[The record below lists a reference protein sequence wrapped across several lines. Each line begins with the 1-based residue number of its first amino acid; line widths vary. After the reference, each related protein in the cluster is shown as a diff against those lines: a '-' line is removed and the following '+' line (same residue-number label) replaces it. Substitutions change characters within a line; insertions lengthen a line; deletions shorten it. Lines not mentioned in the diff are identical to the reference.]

1 MSKIYLLPFLLFFAI
16 STAKAQE
23 PVKPVKDSTVTTAP
37 AQVDTLK
44 STYVNPGKIAGRR
57 AAIRSAI
64 IPGMGQIG
72 NGVTVYR
79 LAKVAAIYT
88 GATLLTIS
96 YMDNNRQYKR
106 YLKELQYRATN
117 GDQPDP
123 NGEFTDYPNTTTLAG
138 AKDTYSRNLWIIR
151 FSYGALYAVNIIEAY
166 VDARLKYFDVGNDLS
181 LKISPSFNNGMNMY
195 GYAPVAPGFKLTLKL

>member
-1 MSKIYLLPFLLFFAI
+1 MRRICLLAVVLFSAVC
-16 STAKAQE
+16 SAKAQD
-23 PVKPVKDSTVTTAP
+23 PVKVKPDSTVAAP
-37 AQVDTLK
+37 PARVDTLAV
-44 STYVNPGKIAGRR
+44 TYVNPGKIAGRR

-64 IPGMGQIG
+64 LPGMGQIG

-96 YMDNNRQYKR
+96 YMDNNKQYKR
-106 YLKELQYRATN
+106 YLKELQYRAAN
-117 GDQPDP
+117 GDKPDP
-123 NGEFTDYPNTTTLAG
+123 EGEFTDYPNTQTLAV

-166 VDARLKYFDVGNDLS
+166 VDARLKYFDVGDDLS
-181 LKISPSFNNGMNMY
+181 IKISPSFNNGMSMY
-195 GYAPVAPGFKLTLKL
+195 GYTAISPGMKLTLRF